1 MMRAGLLVLLAVGV
15 RTAGAQVT
23 DAVAVHDTFT
33 VVSQALGESR
43 LINVHVP
50 ATYAASTTVRFP
62 VLYMPDGGVDE
73 DFPHVVNTVDSLIA
87 LHLIRPVIVVGIPNT
102 ERRRDLT
109 GPTRVHSDSAIAPH
123 VGGSPAFR
131 RFIETE
137 LMPAVGAR
145 YRVTDERSIVGESLA
160 GLFIVETFLVEPT
173 LFRHYIAL
181 DPSLWWN
188 DGGLVDA
195 APSLLA
201 GRDTA
206 PRSLF
211 LASSSQPDIAAGTQ
225 HLARLLD
232 AIPPGQLTWVC
243 TPRPDLTHAT
253 IFRGVGPGALA
264 FTLK

>member
-1 MMRAGLLVLLAVGV
+1 MREVLAIFLAVGAG
-15 RTAGAQVT
+15 TARAQTPDRVP
-23 DAVAVHDTFT
+23 VHDTFT
-33 VVSQALGESR
+33 VVSQVLGESR

-73 DFPHVVNTVDSLIA
+73 DFPHVVNTVDSLMA

-145 YRVTDERSIVGESLA
+145 YRDGRTVHRRRIVGR
-160 GLFIVETFLVEPT
+160 T
-173 LFRHYIAL
+173 LHRRNL
-181 DPSLWWN
+181 P
-188 DGGLVDA
+188 
-195 APSLLA
+195 
-201 GRDTA
+201 GRADTLPA
-206 PRSLF
+206 
-211 LASSSQPDIAAGTQ
+211 
-225 HLARLLD
+225 
-232 AIPPGQLTWVC
+232 
-243 TPRPDLTHAT
+243 
-253 IFRGVGPGALA
+253 
-264 FTLK
+264 